1 MSNLWQSIAGLPNF
15 LLYFALALVMLAV
28 FVAIYV
34 RATQYREFALIRDG
48 NVAAAITLSGALIG
62 FVLPLASAIAH
73 SINPVDMVAWG
84 AIALVVQLVVYFA
97 VSRLV
102 PHFREA
108 IEAGRAAP
116 AVLLAALAVSVGALN
131 AACLTY

>member
-1 MSNLWQSIAGLPNF
+1 MNNLWQSIAGLPNF
-15 LLYFALALVMLAV
+15 LLYFALALVLLAV

-34 RATQYREFALIRDG
+34 RVTQYREFVLIRNG
-48 NVAAAITLSGALIG
+48 NVAAAISLSGALIG

-73 SINPVDMVAWG
+73 SVNPVDMVAWG
-84 AIALVVQLVVYFA
+84 AIALIVQLVVYA
-97 VSRLV
+97 AASRLV

-108 IEAGRAAP
+108 IESGRVAP
-116 AVLLAALAVSVGALN
+116 ATLLAALAVSVGVLN

>member
-1 MSNLWQSIAGLPNF
+1 MNTLWQSIAGLPNF
-15 LLYFALALVMLAV
+15 LLYFALALVLLAIFAAV
-28 FVAIYV
+28 YV
-34 RATQYREFALIRDG
+34 RVTTYRELALIRGG
-48 NVAAAITLSGALIG
+48 NIAAAISLSGALIG

-73 SINPVDMVAWG
+73 SVNPVDMVAWG
-84 AIALVVQLVVYFA
+84 AIALVVQLIVYAA

-108 IEAGRAAP
+108 IEAGRVAP
-116 AVLLAALAVSVGALN
+116 ATLLAALAVSVGILN